1 MRRKFVEF
9 SIISDL
15 LKDLEPLDCII
26 MVSMFA
32 SSTEDHIFETRLK
45 YIQQKKKQKKKQTTE
60 KTIYITEH
68 HQANSA

>member
-32 SSTEDHIFETRLK
+32 SSTEDRIFETRLK
-45 YIQQKKKQKKKQTTE
+45 YIQQKNKKTTE
-60 KTIYITEH
+60 KTIDITEH
-68 HQANSA
+68 HQANTA